1 MLVDVSAIQVKNVP
15 EELHR
20 ALRERAARE
29 GVDLQDY
36 VLQVL
41 RRDLAV
47 PSQRE
52 WLDDLRRQPVS
63 PDLPPASDLIRDA
76 RRDRDPRR

>member
-1 MLVDVSAIQVKNVP
+1 MGAIQVRNVP
-15 EELHR
+15 DELHQ
-20 ALRERAARE
+20 ALRDRAAAE

-41 RRDLAV
+41 RRELSV

-63 PDLPPASDLIRDA
+63 VVPPASELLDEARAEREPDA
-76 RRDRDPRR
+76 GRH

>member
-1 MLVDVSAIQVKNVP
+1 MGAIQVKNVP
-15 EELHR
+15 DELHL
-20 ALRERAARE
+20 ALRERAAAE

-52 WLDDLRRQPVS
+52 WLDDLRRQPMTR
-63 PDLPPASDLIRDA
+63 DLPPAADVLAEARRERDA
-76 RRDRDPRR
+76 DADRG